1 MALLTQT
8 NLSQVKRWLP
18 VALLLIIIAILYF
31 TGSYKWLSIEA
42 LVQNY
47 SAMVQFVTDY
57 LLVAV
62 LIYMVFYAAAVALS
76 FPAAWVLTVSGGLL
90 FGWWIAGLATIFAA
104 TLGASILF
112 FIAKTSLGEHM
123 RENAKGY
130 IQKMRDGFQK
140 DSVSYMFFL
149 RLTPVFPF
157 TLVNIVP
164 GILGVPFGIY
174 FWTTLVG
181 IAPGSFAYAYAGE
194 GLDSIVRAQA
204 DAYEACVAAGNA
216 TCGISLKVGN
226 IITTDLLIALGA
238 LGVASLIP
246 IIVKRL
252 RKSPA

>member
-1 MALLTQT
+1 MS
-8 NLSQVKRWLP
+8 LSHQNKISLAKRWLP
-18 VALLLIIIAILYF
+18 LALLVLIIAALYF
-31 TGSYKWLSIEA
+31 TGTYKWLSVEA

-47 SAMVQFVTDY
+47 TRMSQFVADY
-57 LLVAV
+57 LLFAV
-62 LIYMVFYAAAVALS
+62 LIYMAFYVVAVALS

-90 FGWWIAGLATIFAA
+90 LGWWIAGLATIVAA
-104 TLGASILF
+104 TMGASILF

-123 RENAKGY
+123 RQNAKGY
-130 IQKMRDGFQK
+130 VQRMRDGFQK
-140 DSVSYMFFL
+140 DAVNYMLFL

-164 GILGVPFGIY
+164 GILGVPFSIF

-181 IAPGSFAYAYAGE
+181 IAPGTFAYAYAGE

-204 DAYEACVAAGNA
+204 DAYEACMAAGNA

-238 LGVASLIP
+238 LGLASLIP
-246 IIVKRL
+246 IIIKRV
-252 RKSPA
+252 RKTPA